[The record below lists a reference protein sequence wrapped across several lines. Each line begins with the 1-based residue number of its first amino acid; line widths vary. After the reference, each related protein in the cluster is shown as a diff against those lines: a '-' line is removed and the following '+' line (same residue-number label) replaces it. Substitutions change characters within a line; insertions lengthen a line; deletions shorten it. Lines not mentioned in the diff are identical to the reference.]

1 MRFLVFNVV
10 VAAALVY
17 LFTADRADIHAAAD
31 KAYGVAET
39 VRAKAGGMVASLRDG
54 AAEIEEIEDPVPD
67 VPEIAASAKP
77 TPASVAARPAPPEPP
92 AAPPPPPEPE
102 LVPAATPEVAARRA
116 EVLAVSPVRT
126 EVRPADEGAPA
137 AIDRRRDL
145 HRLAEE
151 MELFSAEA
159 ASR

>member
-1 MRFLVFNVV
+1 MRFLVFNIV

-39 VRAKAGGMVASLRDG
+39 VRTKAEDVVASLRDRPI
-54 AAEIEEIEDPVPD
+54 AVETEVPEER
-67 VPEIAASAKP
+67 EIAAPTEPKPAPVAAKP
-77 TPASVAARPAPPEPP
+77 STTEPP
-92 AAPPPPPEPE
+92 AVPPLPEPE
-102 LVPAATPEVAARRA
+102 LVPAVTPEVAARRA
-116 EVLAVSPVRT
+116 EVLAEGPVRGET
-126 EVRPADEGAPA
+126 RPADVGAVT

>member
-1 MRFLVFNVV
+1 MRFLVFNIV

-39 VRAKAGGMVASLRDG
+39 VRTKAEDVVASLRDRPDQ
-54 AAEIEEIEDPVPD
+54 IEEVEAV
-67 VPEIAASAKP
+67 ASE
-77 TPASVAARPAPPEPP
+77 TPAIAVPSNPKPARVAANPATPEPP
-92 AAPPPPPEPE
+92 AAPPLPEPE
-102 LVPAATPEVAARRA
+102 LVPAVTPEVAARRA
-116 EVLAVSPVRT
+116 EVLANGPVSGET
-126 EVRPADEGAPA
+126 HPAEEGAVT
-137 AIDRRRDL
+137 AIDRWRDL

>member
-1 MRFLVFNVV
+1 MRFLVFNIV

-39 VRAKAGGMVASLRDG
+39 VRTKAGDVVASLRDRPAEVERVE
-54 AAEIEEIEDPVPD
+54 AAVPD
-67 VPEIAASAKP
+67 APEIAF
-77 TPASVAARPAPPEPP
+77 PAEPEPAPVAANPAPPEPP
-92 AAPPPPPEPE
+92 AAPPLPEPE
-102 LVPAATPEVAARRA
+102 LVPAVTPEVAARRA
-116 EVLAVSPVRT
+116 EVLAEGPVRG
-126 EVRPADEGAPA
+126 EIAPADERAA
-137 AIDRRRDL
+137 TAIDRRRDL